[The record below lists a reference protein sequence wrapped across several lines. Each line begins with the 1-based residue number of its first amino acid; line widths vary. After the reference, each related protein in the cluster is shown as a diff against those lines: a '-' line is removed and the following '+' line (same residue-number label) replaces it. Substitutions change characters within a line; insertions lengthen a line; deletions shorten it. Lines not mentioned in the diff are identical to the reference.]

1 MDSENRRA
9 ETDVRVTMVTAPS
22 RVACSRAQRLRI
34 DGGLSGYNWFIL
46 SFTEKNVGGA
56 RVVSR
61 FSRWRLSIGWKA
73 VVGGRR
79 MQTDLATRG

>member
-9 ETDVRVTMVTAPS
+9 ETDVRVTVETAPS
-22 RVACSRAQRLRI
+22 PVPCSRAQRLGI
-34 DGGLSGYNWFIL
+34 DGGLSAYNWFIL
-46 SFTEKNVGGA
+46 NSTEKNVGGV

-73 VVGGRR
+73 VVRGLQV
-79 MQTDLATRG
+79 QTDLATRG